1 MTSAALMQQ
10 LVAQIDE
17 LESRTAR
24 PDHFRRGNSVWKIR
38 RRDVAIHYFNPIPG
52 AQMTAPK
59 G

>member
-1 MTSAALMQQ
+1 MQQ

-17 LESRTAR
+17 LESRTAMR
-24 PDHFRRGNSVWKIR
+24 DHFQRGNSVWKIR